1 VSSFRTIETVT
12 AIHDFEPDVSGPFKH
27 DRHWP
32 QVTPQDA
39 SERSFPMALP
49 LILEIQTGKYR
60 GRQVKLTD
68 KEIVVGRDEKAR
80 IRISSA
86 EVSREHC
93 ILIPAED
100 RVLVRDLASRN
111 GTFVDG
117 RPIAGEKILYPG
129 GTLTVGPLTFLLLGG
144 RPLQAPSAG
153 VAIGGKAGSVDSLS
167 DDDIASWLSDD
178 EIPTS
183 SNLGSDTT
191 IIPGIPASTP
201 AVPRAPA
208 EPVSVPAP
216 PMPAKRREFKSIA
229 EEAQEIIRRH
239 FEMLEQ
245 QSH

>member
-1 VSSFRTIETVT
+1 
-12 AIHDFEPDVSGPFKH
+12 
-27 DRHWP
+27 
-32 QVTPQDA
+32 
-39 SERSFPMALP
+39 
-49 LILEIQTGKYR
+49 LEIQTGKYK

-68 KEIVVGRDEKAR
+68 KEMIVGRDENAR

-93 ILIPAED
+93 ILMPTD
-100 RVLVRDLASRN
+100 SGVLVRDLDSRN

-117 RPIAGEKILYPG
+117 RPITGEKILYPG

-144 RPLQAPSAG
+144 HPPKPPRAD
-153 VAIGGKAGSVDSLS
+153 VAIGGKAGSTDSLS

-191 IIPGIPASTP
+191 IIPGKPG
-201 AVPRAPA
+201 AVPAAPNPPA
-208 EPVSVPAP
+208 EPIASPLSQAT
-216 PMPAKRREFKSIA
+216 AKRREFKSIA

-245 QSH
+245 QSP